1 VQTRWRVARLPRAC
15 TAPIGYL
22 SDRVDPLEH
31 YLMQQLSIAIHT
43 SFNIKPLIIENV
55 NHGIFDATKT

>member
-1 VQTRWRVARLPRAC
+1 
-15 TAPIGYL
+15 
-22 SDRVDPLEH
+22 
-31 YLMQQLSIAIHT
+31 MQQLSIAIHT